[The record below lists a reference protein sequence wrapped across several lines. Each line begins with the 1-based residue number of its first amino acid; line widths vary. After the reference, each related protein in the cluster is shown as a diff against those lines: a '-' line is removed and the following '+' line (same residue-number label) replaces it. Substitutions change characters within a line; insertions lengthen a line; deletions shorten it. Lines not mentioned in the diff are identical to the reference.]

1 MAFEENAMPHPSPS
15 HSAFA
20 DIGDDEI
27 EQIRAF
33 NRFYTNRIG
42 VLDRAFMDTPYTL
55 TEARVIYELA
65 ANGTT
70 SASRLTEELSLD
82 PAYLSRLLKSFTD
95 DGLLETTR
103 DPADGRG
110 RLLQLTLRGRGV
122 ATDLAQRSRQR
133 IATLLEPISENDRR
147 DLGVAMASVQTLLS
161 GGKTTTAPISIRP
174 HRIGDMGMVISSQAK
189 AYTETYGWNG
199 EYEALVAEICAAFIR
214 NFDPTR
220 ENCWIAE
227 RGGTFLG
234 SIFLV
239 KGSHEGTAKLRL
251 LHVESAARGQ
261 GLGSRLVDEC
271 IAFARNA
278 GYQRLEL
285 WTNDILVSA
294 RRIYVAAGFAL
305 EKEEAHH
312 SFGKDLTGQIWAL
325 DLTVAS
331 SDKASWA

>member
-1 MAFEENAMPHPSPS
+1 MSHQTLPHP
-15 HSAFA
+15 AFA
-20 DIGDDEI
+20 EIGDDEI

-65 ANGTT
+65 AHGTT

-95 DGLLETTR
+95 TGLLETTR

-133 IATLLEPISENDRR
+133 IAALLEPMSEDGRR
-147 DLGVAMASVQTLLS
+147 DLGAAMASVQTLLS
-161 GGKTTTAPISIRP
+161 GGKSTAPITIRP
-174 HRIGDMGMVISSQAK
+174 HRIGDMGLVISSQAK

-214 NFDPTR
+214 NFDPAR
-220 ENCWIAE
+220 EHCWIAE
-227 RGGTFLG
+227 RDGTFLG

-239 KGSHEGTAKLRL
+239 KGSTEGTAKLRL
-251 LHVESAARGQ
+251 LHVDSAARGE
-261 GLGSRLVDEC
+261 GLGSKLVNEC
-271 IAFARNA
+271 ITFAKSADYR
-278 GYQRLEL
+278 RLEL

-294 RRIYVAAGFAL
+294 RRIYVAAGFTL
-305 EKEEAHH
+305 ENEEAHH
-312 SFGKDLTGQIWAL
+312 SFGMDLMGQIWAL
-325 DLTVAS
+325 DLAALTSGNAVSA
-331 SDKASWA
+331 

>member
-1 MAFEENAMPHPSPS
+1 ML

-20 DIGDDEI
+20 EIGNDEI
-27 EQIRAF
+27 ESIRAF

-42 VLDRAFMDTPYTL
+42 VLDRAFLDTPYTL

-65 ANGTT
+65 AQGTT

-82 PAYLSRLLKSFTD
+82 PAYLSRMLKSFTD
-95 DGLLETTR
+95 AGLLETTR

-110 RLLQLTLRGRGV
+110 RLLQLTLRGRGI

-133 IATLLEPISENDRR
+133 IVALLEPIAEKERR
-147 DLGVAMASVQTLLS
+147 ELAAAMASVKALLS
-161 GGKTTTAPISIRP
+161 GEKDTRAPITIRT
-174 HRIGDMGMVISSQAK
+174 HRIGDMGTVIAGQAK

-214 NFDPTR
+214 NFDPVR
-220 ENCWIAE
+220 ERCWIAE
-227 RGGTFLG
+227 RDGAFLG

-239 KGSHEGTAKLRL
+239 KGGKETAKLRL
-251 LHVESAARGQ
+251 LHVEAAARGQ
-261 GLGSRLVDEC
+261 GLGTRLVDEC
-271 IAFARNA
+271 IAFARSA
-278 GYQRLEL
+278 GYRRLEL

-294 RRIYVAAGFAL
+294 RRIYIAAGFKL

-325 DLTVAS
+325 DLTAMPS
-331 SDKASWA
+331 GKPLPS

>member
-1 MAFEENAMPHPSPS
+1 MSHQTLPHP
-15 HSAFA
+15 AFA
-20 DIGDDEI
+20 EIGDDEI

-42 VLDRAFMDTPYTL
+42 VLDRVFMDTPYTL

-65 ANGTT
+65 AHGTT

-95 DGLLETTR
+95 TGLLETTR

-133 IATLLEPISENDRR
+133 IAALLEPMSEDGRR
-147 DLGVAMASVQTLLS
+147 DLGAAMASVQTLLS
-161 GGKTTTAPISIRP
+161 GGKSTAPITIRP
-174 HRIGDMGMVISSQAK
+174 HRIGDMGLVISSQAK

-214 NFDPTR
+214 NFDPAR
-220 ENCWIAE
+220 EHCWIAE
-227 RGGTFLG
+227 RDGTFLG

-239 KGSHEGTAKLRL
+239 KGSTEGTAKLRL
-251 LHVESAARGQ
+251 LHVDSAARGE
-261 GLGSRLVDEC
+261 GLGSKLVNEC
-271 IAFARNA
+271 ITFAKSADYR
-278 GYQRLEL
+278 RLEL

-294 RRIYVAAGFAL
+294 RRIYVAAGFTL
-305 EKEEAHH
+305 ENEEAHH
-312 SFGKDLTGQIWAL
+312 SFGMDLMGQIWAL
-325 DLTVAS
+325 DLAALTSGNAVSA
-331 SDKASWA
+331 

>member
-1 MAFEENAMPHPSPS
+1 MSSQALSHP
-15 HSAFA
+15 AFA
-20 DIGDDEI
+20 EIGDDEI
-27 EQIRAF
+27 EKIRAF

-65 ANGTT
+65 AHGTT

-95 DGLLETTR
+95 GGLLETTR

-133 IATLLEPISENDRR
+133 IAALLEPISEDDRR
-147 DLGVAMASVQTLLS
+147 DLGAAIASVQTLLS
-161 GGKTTTAPISIRP
+161 GGKRTAPPITIRP
-174 HRIGDMGMVISSQAK
+174 HRIGDMGMVISNQAK
-189 AYTETYGWNG
+189 AYTESYGWNG

-214 NFDPTR
+214 NFDPAR
-220 ENCWIAE
+220 EHCWIAE
-227 RGGTFLG
+227 RDGACLG

-239 KGSHEGTAKLRL
+239 KGNSEGTAKLRL
-251 LHVESAARGQ
+251 LHVDSAARGQ
-261 GLGSRLVDEC
+261 GLGSRLVNEC
-271 IAFARNA
+271 IAFAKSA
-278 GYQRLEL
+278 GYRRLEL
-285 WTNDILVSA
+285 WTNDILIAA
-294 RRIYVAAGFAL
+294 RRIYVAAGFTL

-312 SFGKDLTGQIWAL
+312 SFGQDLTGQIWAL
-325 DLTVAS
+325 DLTAAS
-331 SDKASWA
+331 SGKAPSA

>member
-1 MAFEENAMPHPSPS
+1 MSHPAPS
-15 HSAFA
+15 YPAFA

-65 ANGTT
+65 AQGTT

-95 DGLLETTR
+95 TGLLETTR

-110 RLLQLTLRGRGV
+110 RLLQLTLRGRAV

-133 IATLLEPISENDRR
+133 IVALLEPVSESDRQK
-147 DLGVAMASVQTLLS
+147 LGAAMASVQTLLS
-161 GGKTTTAPISIRP
+161 GNKSAAAPITIRP
-174 HRIGDMGMVISSQAK
+174 HQIGDMGMVISSQAK

-214 NFDPTR
+214 NFDPAR
-220 ENCWIAE
+220 EHCWIAE
-227 RGGTFLG
+227 RNGTFLG

-239 KGSHEGTAKLRL
+239 KGSSDGTAKLRL
-251 LHVESAARGQ
+251 LHVDSAARGQ
-261 GLGSRLVDEC
+261 GLGTRLVDEC
-271 IAFARNA
+271 IAFAKTA
-278 GYQRLEL
+278 GYKRLEL
-285 WTNDILVSA
+285 WTNDILTAA
-294 RRIYVAAGFAL
+294 RRIYISAGFVL
-305 EKEEAHH
+305 ENEETHH
-312 SFGKDLTGQIWAL
+312 SFGKDLNGQIWAL
-325 DLTVAS
+325 DLTAETTGEPLP
-331 SDKASWA
+331 A

>member
-1 MAFEENAMPHPSPS
+1 MSHPATPHPAVS
-15 HSAFA
+15 HPAFA
-20 DIGDDEI
+20 EIGDDEV
-27 EQIRAF
+27 EAIRAF

-65 ANGTT
+65 AHGTT

-82 PAYLSRLLKSFTD
+82 PAYLSRMLKSFSD
-95 DGLLETTR
+95 AGLLETMR
-103 DPADGRG
+103 DPSDGRG

-133 IATLLEPISENDRR
+133 IVALLEPIGKDDRR
-147 DLGVAMASVQTLLS
+147 DLGAAMASVQTLLS
-161 GGKTTTAPISIRP
+161 GGKSTAAPIIIRP

-189 AYTETYGWNG
+189 AYAETYGWNG

-214 NFDPTR
+214 NFDPAR
-220 ENCWIAE
+220 ERCWVAE
-227 RGGTFLG
+227 RNGTFLG

-239 KGSHEGTAKLRL
+239 KGNSEGTAKLRL
-251 LHVESAARGQ
+251 LSVDAAARGQ
-261 GLGSRLVDEC
+261 GLGTRLVDEC
-271 IAFARNA
+271 IGFAREA
-278 GYQRLEL
+278 GYRRLEL
-285 WTNDILVSA
+285 WTKDILVSA
-294 RRIYVAAGFAL
+294 RRIYVAAGFTL

-325 DLTVAS
+325 DLTAATS
-331 SDKASWA
+331 GKALSA

>member
-1 MAFEENAMPHPSPS
+1 MIRPAAPHRALS
-15 HSAFA
+15 HPAFA
-20 DIGDDEI
+20 EIGDDEI

-65 ANGTT
+65 AHSTT

-95 DGLLETTR
+95 AGLLETTR

-110 RLLQLTLRGRGV
+110 RLLQLTLRGRAV

-133 IATLLEPISENDRR
+133 IVALLEPMTEDDRR
-147 DLGVAMASVQTLLS
+147 DLGAAMASVQRLLS
-161 GGKTTTAPISIRP
+161 GGKSTTTPITIRP
-174 HRIGDMGMVISSQAK
+174 HRIGDMGMVISTQAK
-189 AYTETYGWNG
+189 AYAETYGWNG
-199 EYEALVAEICAAFIR
+199 EYEALVAEICATFIR
-214 NFDPTR
+214 NFDPVR
-220 ENCWIAE
+220 ERCWIAE
-227 RGGTFLG
+227 RDGTFLG

-239 KGSHEGTAKLRL
+239 QGSSEGTAKLRL
-251 LHVESAARGQ
+251 LHVDAAARGQ
-261 GLGSRLVDEC
+261 GLGSRLVNEC
-271 IAFARNA
+271 IGFAQSA
-278 GYQRLEL
+278 GYRRLEL

-294 RRIYVAAGFAL
+294 RRIYVAAGFTL
-305 EKEEAHH
+305 EKEERHH

-325 DLTVAS
+325 DLTAATSGNAVPA
-331 SDKASWA
+331 

>member
-1 MAFEENAMPHPSPS
+1 MSHLTPSYQ
-15 HSAFA
+15 AFA

-42 VLDRAFMDTPYTL
+42 VLDRAFMETPYTL

-65 ANGTT
+65 AHGTT

-82 PAYLSRLLKSFTD
+82 PAYLSRMLKSFSD
-95 DGLLETTR
+95 AGLLETMR

-133 IATLLEPISENDRR
+133 IVALLEPITENGRR
-147 DLGVAMASVQTLLS
+147 DLGAAMASVQTLLS
-161 GGKTTTAPISIRP
+161 GDTPAPVTIRP
-174 HRIGDMGMVISSQAK
+174 HQIGDMGMVISSQAK
-189 AYTETYGWNG
+189 AYAETYGWNG

-214 NFDPTR
+214 NFDPAR
-220 ENCWIAE
+220 ERCWIAE
-227 RGGTFLG
+227 RNGTFLG

-239 KGSHEGTAKLRL
+239 KGSTEDTAKLRL
-251 LHVESAARGQ
+251 LHVDAAARGH
-261 GLGSRLVDEC
+261 GLGSKLVNEC
-271 IAFARNA
+271 IGFARDC
-278 GYQRLEL
+278 GYRRLEL
-285 WTNDILVSA
+285 WTNDILSAA
-294 RRIYVAAGFAL
+294 RRIYVAAGFTL

-312 SFGKDLTGQIWAL
+312 SFGKDLNGQTWAL
-325 DLTVAS
+325 DLTAATAGVTPPA
-331 SDKASWA
+331 

>member
-1 MAFEENAMPHPSPS
+1 MSHQTLPHP
-15 HSAFA
+15 AFA
-20 DIGDDEI
+20 EIGDDEI

-65 ANGTT
+65 AHGTT

-95 DGLLETTR
+95 TGLLETTR

-133 IATLLEPISENDRR
+133 IAALLEPISEDGRR
-147 DLGVAMASVQTLLS
+147 DLGAAMASVQTLLS
-161 GGKTTTAPISIRP
+161 GGKCTAAPITIRP

-189 AYTETYGWNG
+189 AYTETYGWNA

-220 ENCWIAE
+220 EHCWIAE
-227 RGGTFLG
+227 RNGAFLG

-239 KGSHEGTAKLRL
+239 KSSTEGTAKLRL
-251 LHVESAARGQ
+251 LHVDSAARGE
-261 GLGSRLVDEC
+261 GLGSRLVNEC
-271 IAFARNA
+271 ITFAKSA
-278 GYQRLEL
+278 GYRRLEL

-294 RRIYVAAGFAL
+294 RRIYVAAGFTL
-305 EKEEAHH
+305 ENEEAHH
-312 SFGKDLTGQIWAL
+312 SFGMDLMGQIWAL
-325 DLTVAS
+325 DLA
-331 SDKASWA
+331 A

>member
-1 MAFEENAMPHPSPS
+1 MSPQSLSHP
-15 HSAFA
+15 AFA
-20 DIGDDEI
+20 EIGDDEI

-55 TEARVIYELA
+55 TEARVLYELA
-65 ANGTT
+65 AHGTT

-95 DGLLETTR
+95 TGLLETTR

-133 IATLLEPISENDRR
+133 IAALLEPISEANRR

-161 GGKTTTAPISIRP
+161 GGERTTAPITVRP

-189 AYTETYGWNG
+189 AYTATYGWNG

-214 NFDPTR
+214 NFDPAR
-220 ENCWIAE
+220 EHCWIAE
-227 RGGTFLG
+227 RDGAFLG

-239 KGSHEGTAKLRL
+239 KGDSEGTAKLRL
-251 LHVESAARGQ
+251 LHVDSAARGQ
-261 GLGSRLVDEC
+261 GLGTRLVNEC
-271 IAFARNA
+271 IAFAKSA

-285 WTNDILVSA
+285 WTNNILIAA
-294 RRIYVAAGFAL
+294 RRIYVAAGFTL

-325 DLTVAS
+325 DLTAAS
-331 SDKASWA
+331 SGKAPSA

>member
-1 MAFEENAMPHPSPS
+1 MS
-15 HSAFA
+15 HSTLSQPAFA
-20 DIGDDEI
+20 EIGDDEI

-65 ANGTT
+65 AHGTT

-95 DGLLETTR
+95 AGLLETTR

-133 IATLLEPISENDRR
+133 IAALLEPISEADRH
-147 DLGVAMASVQTLLS
+147 DLGAAMASVQTLLS
-161 GGKTTTAPISIRP
+161 GGKRTAAAIIIRR

-199 EYEALVAEICAAFIR
+199 EYEALIAEICAAFIR
-214 NFDPTR
+214 NFDPAR
-220 ENCWIAE
+220 EHCWIAE
-227 RGGTFLG
+227 RDGTFLG
-234 SIFLV
+234 SVFLV
-239 KGSHEGTAKLRL
+239 KGNSEGTAKLRL
-251 LHVESAARGQ
+251 LHVDSAARGQ
-261 GLGSRLVDEC
+261 GLGSRLVKEC
-271 IAFARNA
+271 IAFAKET
-278 GYQRLEL
+278 GYRRLEL

-294 RRIYVAAGFAL
+294 RRIYIAAGFTL
-305 EKEEAHH
+305 ENEEAHH

-325 DLTVAS
+325 DLTAATS
-331 SDKASWA
+331 GKAPSV

>member
-1 MAFEENAMPHPSPS
+1 MSHQTLPHP
-15 HSAFA
+15 AFA
-20 DIGDDEI
+20 EIGDDEV
-27 EQIRAF
+27 EAIRAF

-65 ANGTT
+65 AHGTT

-95 DGLLETTR
+95 TGLLETTR

-133 IATLLEPISENDRR
+133 IAALLEPMSEDGRR
-147 DLGVAMASVQTLLS
+147 DLGAAMASVQTLLS
-161 GGKTTTAPISIRP
+161 GGKSTAPITIRP
-174 HRIGDMGMVISSQAK
+174 HRIGDMGLVISSQAK

-214 NFDPTR
+214 NFDPAR
-220 ENCWIAE
+220 EHCWIAE
-227 RGGTFLG
+227 RDGTFLG

-239 KGSHEGTAKLRL
+239 KGSTEGTAKLRL
-251 LHVESAARGQ
+251 LHVDSAARGE
-261 GLGSRLVDEC
+261 GLGSKLVNEC
-271 IAFARNA
+271 ITFAKSADYR
-278 GYQRLEL
+278 RLEL

-294 RRIYVAAGFAL
+294 RRIYVAAGFTL
-305 EKEEAHH
+305 ENEEAHH
-312 SFGKDLTGQIWAL
+312 SFGMDLMGQIWAL
-325 DLTVAS
+325 DLAALTSGNAVSA
-331 SDKASWA
+331 

>member
-1 MAFEENAMPHPSPS
+1 MS
-15 HSAFA
+15 HSTLSQPAFA
-20 DIGDDEI
+20 EIGDDEI
-27 EQIRAF
+27 EKIRAF

-65 ANGTT
+65 AHGTT
-70 SASRLTEELSLD
+70 SASHLTEELSLD

-95 DGLLETTR
+95 AGLLETTR

-133 IATLLEPISENDRR
+133 IAALLEPISENDRC
-147 DLGVAMASVQTLLS
+147 DLGAAMASVQTLLS
-161 GGKTTTAPISIRP
+161 GGKSAAASLTIRP

-189 AYTETYGWNG
+189 AYAETYGWNG

-214 NFDPTR
+214 NFDPAR
-220 ENCWIAE
+220 EHCWIAE
-227 RGGTFLG
+227 RNGTFLG

-239 KGSHEGTAKLRL
+239 KGSSEGTAKLRL
-251 LHVESAARGQ
+251 LHIDSAARGQ
-261 GLGSRLVDEC
+261 GLGSRLVTEC
-271 IAFARNA
+271 INFAKSA
-278 GYQRLEL
+278 GYRRLEL

-294 RRIYVAAGFAL
+294 RRIYIAAGFTL
-305 EKEEAHH
+305 ENEETHH

-325 DLTVAS
+325 DLTAATS
-331 SDKASWA
+331 GDALSA

>member
-1 MAFEENAMPHPSPS
+1 MSHPPPS
-15 HSAFA
+15 YPAFA

-65 ANGTT
+65 AHGTT

-95 DGLLETTR
+95 TGLLETTR

-110 RLLQLTLRGRGV
+110 RLLQLTLRGRAV

-133 IATLLEPISENDRR
+133 IVALLEPVSESDRQR
-147 DLGVAMASVQTLLS
+147 LGAAMASVQTLLS
-161 GGKTTTAPISIRP
+161 GGKSAAAPITIRP

-214 NFDPTR
+214 NFDPAC
-220 ENCWIAE
+220 EHCWIAE
-227 RGGTFLG
+227 RDGTFLG

-239 KGSHEGTAKLRL
+239 KGASEGTAKLRL
-251 LHVESAARGQ
+251 LHVDSAARGQ
-261 GLGSRLVDEC
+261 GLGTRLVGEC
-271 IAFARNA
+271 IAFAKTA
-278 GYQRLEL
+278 GYKRLEL
-285 WTNDILVSA
+285 WTNDILTAA
-294 RRIYVAAGFAL
+294 RRIYISAGFIL
-305 EKEEAHH
+305 ENEETHH
-312 SFGKDLTGQIWAL
+312 SFGKDLNGQIWAL
-325 DLTVAS
+325 DLTAETTGEPLP
-331 SDKASWA
+331 A

>member
-1 MAFEENAMPHPSPS
+1 MSHQTLPHP
-15 HSAFA
+15 AFA
-20 DIGDDEI
+20 EIGDDEI

-65 ANGTT
+65 AQGTT

-95 DGLLETTR
+95 TGLLETTR

-133 IATLLEPISENDRR
+133 IAALLEPMSEDGRR
-147 DLGVAMASVQTLLS
+147 DLGAAMASVQTLLS
-161 GGKTTTAPISIRP
+161 GGKSTAPITIRP
-174 HRIGDMGMVISSQAK
+174 HRIGDMGLVISSQAK

-214 NFDPTR
+214 NFDPAR
-220 ENCWIAE
+220 EHCWIAE
-227 RGGTFLG
+227 RDGTFLG

-239 KGSHEGTAKLRL
+239 KGSTEGTAKLRL
-251 LHVESAARGQ
+251 LHVDSAARGE
-261 GLGSRLVDEC
+261 GLGSKLVNEC
-271 IAFARNA
+271 ITFAKSADYR
-278 GYQRLEL
+278 RLEL

-294 RRIYVAAGFAL
+294 RRIYVAAGFTL
-305 EKEEAHH
+305 ENEEAHH
-312 SFGKDLTGQIWAL
+312 SFGMDLMGQIWAL
-325 DLTVAS
+325 DLAALTSGNAVSA
-331 SDKASWA
+331 

>member
-1 MAFEENAMPHPSPS
+1 MSPQESS
-15 HSAFA
+15 HRALSHAAFA
-20 DIGDDEI
+20 ETGHDEI
-27 EQIRAF
+27 EAIRAF

-65 ANGTT
+65 AQGTT

-82 PAYLSRLLKSFTD
+82 PAYLSRMLKSFGDT
-95 DGLLETTR
+95 GLIETTK

-110 RLLQLTLRGRGV
+110 RLLQLTPRGRDV
-122 ATDLAQRSRQR
+122 AADLAERSRQR
-133 IATLLEPISENDRR
+133 IAALLEPIAKQQRR
-147 DLGVAMASVQTLLS
+147 DISAAMASVQLLLS
-161 GGKTTTAPISIRP
+161 GGKSAPAPITIRP
-174 HRIGDMGMVISSQAK
+174 HRIGDMGMVIASQAI

-214 NFDPTR
+214 NFDPAR
-220 ENCWIAE
+220 ERCWIAE
-227 RGGTFLG
+227 SDGTFLG

-239 KGSHEGTAKLRL
+239 KGGSEGTAKLRL
-251 LHVESAARGQ
+251 LHVDSAARGQ
-261 GLGSRLVDEC
+261 GLGTRLVNEC
-271 IAFARNA
+271 ISFAKGA
-278 GYQRLEL
+278 GYRRLEL

-294 RRIYVAAGFAL
+294 RRIYVAAGFTL

-325 DLTVAS
+325 DLTAS
-331 SDKASWA
+331 TCGNALPA

>member
-1 MAFEENAMPHPSPS
+1 MSHPALS
-15 HSAFA
+15 HPAFA
-20 DIGDDEI
+20 EIGDDEV
-27 EQIRAF
+27 EAIRAF

-65 ANGTT
+65 AHGTT

-82 PAYLSRLLKSFTD
+82 PAYLSRMLKSFSD
-95 DGLLETTR
+95 AGLLETMR

-133 IATLLEPISENDRR
+133 IVALLEPIAEDDRR
-147 DLGVAMASVQTLLS
+147 DLGAAMASVQALLS
-161 GGKTTTAPISIRP
+161 GGKIIEAITIRQ

-189 AYTETYGWNG
+189 AYAESYGWNG
-199 EYEALVAEICAAFIR
+199 EYEALVVEICAAFIR
-214 NFDPTR
+214 NFDPACER
-220 ENCWIAE
+220 CWIAE
-227 RGGTFLG
+227 RNGTFLG
-234 SIFLV
+234 SISLV
-239 KGSHEGTAKLRL
+239 KGSSEGTAKLRL
-251 LHVESAARGQ
+251 LSVDAAARGQ
-261 GLGSRLVDEC
+261 GLGTKLVNAC
-271 IAFARNA
+271 IEFAREA

-285 WTNDILVSA
+285 WTNDILVAA
-294 RRIYVAAGFAL
+294 RRIYVAAGFTL

-325 DLTVAS
+325 DPTAATS
-331 SDKASWA
+331 GKALSA

>member
-1 MAFEENAMPHPSPS
+1 MSHQALSHP
-15 HSAFA
+15 AFA
-20 DIGDDEI
+20 EIGDDEI

-65 ANGTT
+65 AHDTT

-95 DGLLETTR
+95 AGLLETTR

-122 ATDLAQRSRQR
+122 ATDLAQRSRRR
-133 IATLLEPISENDRR
+133 IAALLEPISEDGRR
-147 DLGVAMASVQTLLS
+147 DLGAAMASVQTLLS
-161 GGKTTTAPISIRP
+161 SGRNTAAAITIRS

-214 NFDPTR
+214 NFDPACER
-220 ENCWIAE
+220 CWIAE
-227 RGGTFLG
+227 RNGTFLG

-239 KGSHEGTAKLRL
+239 KGSSEGTAKLRL
-251 LHVESAARGQ
+251 LHVDSAARGQ
-261 GLGSRLVDEC
+261 GLGTKLVNEC
-271 IAFARNA
+271 IGFAREA
-278 GYQRLEL
+278 GYRRLEL

-294 RRIYVAAGFAL
+294 RRIYVAAGFTL
-305 EKEEAHH
+305 ENEGAHH
-312 SFGKDLTGQIWAL
+312 SFGMDLMGQIWAL
-325 DLTVAS
+325 DLTAPTS
-331 SDKASWA
+331 ERALPA